1 MAFRHIDYRAENR
14 VCIITLNRP
23 DKYNAM
29 TDLMREELLA
39 AIRQSDEDAEIR
51 AVVITGA
58 GRGFCSGGDMKE
70 KLAAVERGE
79 QPDASSKISPIRNQI
94 VLALRG
100 SRKPFIAAVNGIASG
115 GGMNIALACDI
126 RVASTNAKFSQSF
139 TKRGMHPDWGSTYFL
154 PRLIGTAKACELIW
168 SGRTIDA
175 NEAMDL
181 GLVSELTDPEE
192 LIPTATSLASQFAA
206 GPPIAIG
213 LAKQAIY
220 RNVDADLADALDFE
234 SYAQLICAETD
245 DIKEGINAFLEKRAP
260 DFQGR

>member
-1 MAFRHIDYRAENR
+1 MAFRHIDYGVDNR
-14 VCIITLNRP
+14 VASITLNRP
-23 DKYNAM
+23 DNYNAM
-29 TDLMREELLA
+29 TDLMRGELLA
-39 AIRQSDEDAEIR
+39 AIRQSDANSEVR
-51 AVVITGA
+51 AIVITGA

-79 QPDASSKISPIRNQI
+79 LPDASSKMNPIRNQI
-94 VLALRG
+94 VMALRT

-126 RVASTNAKFSQSF
+126 RIASTDAKFSQSF
-139 TKRGMHPDWGSTYFL
+139 AKRGMHPDWGSTYFL
-154 PRLIGTAKACELIW
+154 PRLISTAKACELIW

-175 NEAMDL
+175 HEAFDL
-181 GLVSELTDPEE
+181 GLVSELTAPEE
-192 LIPTATSLASQFAA
+192 LMATATSLATQFAA

-220 RNVDADLADALDFE
+220 RNVDADLADALEFE

-245 DIKEGINAFLEKRAP
+245 DIKEGITAFLEKRAP